1 MGRMIPR
8 LGQGTVILISIL
20 FNLQLWAQAADAKAA
35 APEVKAAAA
44 PAPKFTS
51 SSQLV
56 LVPVVVTGK
65 NGDHVGG
72 LTREA
77 FRIEEHGKVREAT
90 IFEEVATIAPV
101 AKERTAVAAEG
112 HSNFSFGDAQNWRM
126 TIVVMDVLNTPYLSQ
141 ERAKQS
147 LMQYLQKS
155 LRREEP
161 TALFGLNQS
170 GLKELHPFSTDTGVL
185 IAALKKVR
193 GEVSTVEMSDE
204 SAQMTAEMTD
214 SLDSNSVSQ
223 SADSI
228 SQFMKDAE
236 ATLAAYQQRNSI
248 RTTLTAMTQIAHAF
262 EAVPGRKTLIW
273 ASGGFPFMI
282 DDPQA
287 FARMGTDMVSQYE
300 ETWRAMMSAG
310 IAVYT
315 VDVTGLSGLSTMT
328 TASGRTINFDA
339 SNRAAAMTPTNR
351 TAASKPMTIPYNKD
365 QQRQMTLRAFAEATG
380 GLPCVNTNDIERC
393 FAKAVEDSRA
403 YYLLGYY
410 LPSDDQK
417 PGWRKLKVK
426 VNAEGTHARAREG
439 FYVGAA
445 VEDTPQVR
453 QRQIVDALRSPVE
466 FTGVRMNVREVPAG
480 SDTKPAAPGKTRH
493 EFTVGMPAKSVMV
506 NEQNGNEVDLT
517 VVAVAFGANDKNAG
531 QGENHVAG
539 KLKAETAQKIK
550 RSGMAVEVGMELAPG
565 KYDLR
570 IAVRDNL
577 SGEIGT
583 VEYPLEV
590 K

>member
-1 MGRMIPR
+1 
-8 LGQGTVILISIL
+8 
-20 FNLQLWAQAADAKAA
+20 
-35 APEVKAAAA
+35 
-44 PAPKFTS
+44 
-51 SSQLV
+51 
-56 LVPVVVTGK
+56 
-65 NGDHVGG
+65 
-72 LTREA
+72 
-77 FRIEEHGKVREAT
+77 
-90 IFEEVATIAPV
+90 
-101 AKERTAVAAEG
+101 
-112 HSNFSFGDAQNWRM
+112 
-126 TIVVMDVLNTPYLSQ
+126 
-141 ERAKQS
+141 
-147 LMQYLQKS
+147 

-170 GLKELHPFSTDTGVL
+170 GLKQLHPFTTDTGVL

-193 GEVSTVEMSDE
+193 GEVSSVEMSDE
-204 SAQMTAEMTD
+204 SAQMTAEMTA

-223 SADSI
+223 SADTI
-228 SQFMKDAE
+228 AQFMQDAE

-262 EAVPGRKTLIW
+262 EAVPGRKTMIW

-287 FARMGTDMVSQYE
+287 FARMGTDMVNQYE
-300 ETWRAMMSAG
+300 ETWRALLSAG

-315 VDVTGLSGLSTMT
+315 VDVTGLSGPSTLT
-328 TASGRTINFDA
+328 TASGRTISFDA
-339 SNRAAAMTPTNR
+339 SNRGAAMTPTNR
-351 TAASKPMTIPYNKD
+351 TSASKPMTIPYNKD

-380 GLPCVNTNDIERC
+380 GLPCVNTNDIEKC

-426 VNAEGTHARAREG
+426 VNAEGAHARAREG
-439 FYVGAA
+439 FYVAAA
-445 VEDTPQVR
+445 VEDSPQLR
-453 QRQIVDALRSPVE
+453 QRQLVDALRSPVE
-466 FTGVRMNVREVPAG
+466 FTGVRMNVHEVPVG
-480 SDTKPAAPGKTRH
+480 SETKPAAPGKTRH
-493 EFTVGMPAKSVMV
+493 EFTVRMPPKSVTV

-517 VVAVAFGANDKNAG
+517 VVAVAFGGNDKNAG

-539 KLKAETAQKIK
+539 KLKAETVQKIR

-570 IAVRDNL
+570 FAVRDNL

-583 VEYPLEV
+583 VECPLEV